1 VIVLKNKRVILVLGG
16 LFAVLVIVLSLSYLS
31 PNYQNNNKINHIP
44 KEKIDLTIKEKHEF
58 EIKPDI
64 ATITTAFSVKDLTK
78 EKTLVKNQ
86 EVNDKILSVLSNKQ
100 YIKNLKNDFII
111 QPLKQESHTEY
122 KINNQVFFEV
132 TDIAKISEVVS
143 LLLNNGIEDIETINY
158 KTKSE
163 SLNVKNTMEKVIS
176 NLHSQAKKITEEMNK
191 KEYSIESININN
203 ENLTNTK
210 YENLKLTKTPSF
222 KTKMLKLKIDLDSKI
237 LIY

>member
-1 VIVLKNKRVILVLGG
+1 VIVLKNKRVVLVLGG
-16 LFAVLVIVLSLSYLS
+16 LLTILVIVLFLSYLS

-44 KEKIDLTIKEKHEF
+44 KEKINLTIKEKLEF

-78 EKTLVKNQ
+78 EKTFVKNQ
-86 EVNDKILSVLSNKQ
+86 EVNDKILNVLSNKQ

-111 QPLKQESHTEY
+111 QPLKQENHTEY

-132 TDIAKISEVVS
+132 TDISKISEVVS
-143 LLLNNGIEDIETINY
+143 LLLNNGVEKIETINY

-163 SLNVKNTMEKVIS
+163 NLNVKNTMEKVIS

-191 KEYSIESININN
+191 KEYSIKSININN